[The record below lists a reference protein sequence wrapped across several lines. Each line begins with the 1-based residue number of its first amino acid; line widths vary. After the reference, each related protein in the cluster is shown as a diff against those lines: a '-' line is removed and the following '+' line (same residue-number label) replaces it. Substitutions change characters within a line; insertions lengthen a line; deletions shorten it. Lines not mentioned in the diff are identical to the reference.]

1 LGSSNVLGLIPILH
15 QFLSGVTSRDCK
27 ARYLGYLQF
36 ICLLTKQKTC
46 VSCNVYSKPCHYVGT
61 ILEDTIFVCFHV
73 FPHTCTECMYVSSY
87 RCAVCEGAA
96 MVIAVHSQT
105 TAVPA
110 CPEGWMSL
118 WKGFSFVMVR
128 ISRLEL
134 LILCPLAFIGVFI
147 CS

>member
-1 LGSSNVLGLIPILH
+1 
-15 QFLSGVTSRDCK
+15 
-27 ARYLGYLQF
+27 
-36 ICLLTKQKTC
+36 
-46 VSCNVYSKPCHYVGT
+46 
-61 ILEDTIFVCFHV
+61 
-73 FPHTCTECMYVSSY
+73 
-87 RCAVCEGAA
+87 

-134 LILCPLAFIGVFI
+134 LILCPLAFIGIFI